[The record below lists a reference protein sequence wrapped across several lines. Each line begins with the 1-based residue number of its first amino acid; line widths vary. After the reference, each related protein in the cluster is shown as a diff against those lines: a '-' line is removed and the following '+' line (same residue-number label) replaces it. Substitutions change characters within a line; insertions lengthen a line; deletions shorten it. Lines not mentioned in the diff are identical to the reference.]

1 MKPPKILLGTLFT
14 CLLLVVSCSKRTVEA
29 DILIQNGKVYN
40 GFENQE
46 HNHAIA
52 IKDDKIVFMGDESD
66 VTINTLKTID
76 ATGLIVSPGF
86 IDPHTHA
93 DRDLNKPN
101 TAHNLP
107 FMMQG
112 ITTVVAG
119 NDGDSFFPA
128 KTYVDK
134 YEKQG
139 IGTNAIL
146 LIGHETM
153 RKQVIGLSDRVA
165 TEEEIIKMKELL
177 DREMND
183 AGNFGMSTGLFYAP
197 GSYADTKEVIELAK
211 TCAENGGLYDSHI
224 RDESSYTVGL
234 VAAVEEAIEI
244 GRQAKLPIHISHI
257 KCLGTDVWKQSDSI
271 ITLVEKA
278 QKEGIDVTANQYPY
292 EASATGLRAATTP
305 KWAQSGGKDSLL
317 MRFDAPR
324 FKQRILEET
333 KNNIRRRGGPE
344 SLLLVAIAEPN
355 FRNKT
360 VGQIAK
366 ELELSP
372 EEAVYTIL
380 RTEGTIRI
388 ASFNMTDYDIHNFM
402 KQDWVTTGSDGN
414 TGHPRKYGSFP
425 RKYHKYVKE
434 EGVLD
439 LPDFIN
445 QSTSKTAEIFGIPNR
460 GKLKEGYYADIIL
473 FNPETFKDKADYKNA
488 FAYAEGLEYSIINGK
503 LAIEN
508 GEYTNGLYGK
518 VLKKSNTN

>member
-1 MKPPKILLGTLFT
+1 MKSSTILLGTLCTYF
-14 CLLLVVSCSKRTVEA
+14 LSVVSCSKPIVEA
-29 DILIQNGKVYN
+29 DILIKNGRVYN

-46 HNHAIA
+46 LNQAIA
-52 IKDDKIVFMGDESD
+52 IKDDKIVFFGNEAKVD
-66 VTINTLKTID
+66 IKALKTID

-93 DRDLNKPN
+93 DRDLNKQN
-101 TAHNLP
+101 TSHNLP

-112 ITTVVAG
+112 ITTVVTG

-128 KTYVDK
+128 KDYVAK

-146 LIGHETM
+146 LIGHETI
-153 RKQVIGLSDRVA
+153 RKQVIGLSDRLA
-165 TEEEIIKMKELL
+165 TDEEILEMNELL
-177 DREMND
+177 NREMND
-183 AGNFGMSTGLFYAP
+183 AGNYGMSTGLFYAP
-197 GSYADTKEVIELAK
+197 GSYAETKEVIELAK
-211 TCAENGGLYDSHI
+211 TCAKNGGIYDSHI

-257 KCLGTDVWKQSDSI
+257 KCLGADVWKQSDSI
-271 ITLVEKA
+271 IAMVETA
-278 QKEGIDVTANQYPY
+278 RKEGINVTANQYPY

-305 KWAQSGGKDSLL
+305 RWAQSGGKDSLL
-317 MRFDAPR
+317 MRFDDLR
-324 FKQRILEET
+324 HKQRILKET
-333 KNNIRRRGGPE
+333 RNNIRRRGGPE
-344 SLLLVAIAEPN
+344 SLLLVAITEPN

-366 ELELSP
+366 ELRVSP
-372 EEAVYTIL
+372 EEAVYAIL

-434 EGVLD
+434 KGVLD
-439 LPDFIN
+439 LPAFIN
-445 QSTSKTAEIFGIPNR
+445 QSTSKTAEILGIPKR
-460 GKLKEGYYADIIL
+460 GKLKEGYYADIIV
-473 FNPETFKDKADYKNA
+473 FNPRTFMDIADYKNA
-488 FAYAEGLEYSIINGK
+488 FAYSEGLEYSIINGK
-503 LAIEN
+503 IAVEE
-508 GEYTNGLYGK
+508 GEYTDGLYGK
-518 VLKKSNTN
+518 VLKKNN